1 MKYIA
6 NILHNITKYKKVSG
20 KERAQM
26 KPHTEYGR
34 IRTDGSLRETAHH
47 GSEEYPF
54 QFYDEDIW
62 QFDFHCVD
70 WHWHPE
76 VELVF
81 IETGKAEFLIGGDR
95 HTLSSGTGVFINSQV
110 VHRFESTES
119 TRIPNIVFSPTLLSH
134 EESLVYQKY
143 IRPVVDSPVKCR
155 IFTFDDPG
163 QKEILDTLLSV
174 FAIQRSEHRCELRT
188 VETLMR
194 LWRMI
199 YESKGTIENAP
210 AQQPSARTQAQ
221 LQIMLQ
227 YIHKNYPYQITLD
240 DIAKTVTLS
249 KSSVLNIFHKK
260 IHTSPV
266 NYLLHY
272 RLKCAAK
279 LLAATEDS
287 VLSIAHDTG
296 FENVGYFCRKFKD
309 TFQFTPGEYRKRKK
323 DSAQVLFGR
332 QNKDKKR

>member
-6 NILHNITKYKKVSG
+6 NILHNITKYKNVSG
-20 KERAQM
+20 KERLQM

-81 IETGKAEFLIGGDR
+81 IETGKADFLIGSDR
-95 HTLSSGTGVFINSQV
+95 HTLSSGTGVFINAQV

-119 TRIPNIVFSPTLLSH
+119 TRIPNIVFSPALLSQ
-134 EESLVYQKY
+134 EESLIYQKY
-143 IRPVVDSPVKCR
+143 IRPVLDSPVKYL
-155 IFTFDDPG
+155 IFASDDPG

-174 FAIQRSEHRCELRT
+174 FAIQRSEHLCELRT
-188 VETLMR
+188 AETLMK

-199 YESKGTIENAP
+199 YESTGINESAP
-210 AQQPSARTQAQ
+210 VRQPSARTQAQ

-227 YIHKNYPYQITLD
+227 YIHKNYGGQRPFD
-240 DIAKTVTLS
+240 
-249 KSSVLNIFHKK
+249 
-260 IHTSPV
+260 
-266 NYLLHY
+266 
-272 RLKCAAK
+272 
-279 LLAATEDS
+279 
-287 VLSIAHDTG
+287 
-296 FENVGYFCRKFKD
+296 
-309 TFQFTPGEYRKRKK
+309 
-323 DSAQVLFGR
+323 R
-332 QNKDKKR
+332 Q

>member
-1 MKYIA
+1 
-6 NILHNITKYKKVSG
+6 
-20 KERAQM
+20 M
-26 KPHTEYGR
+26 KPHTGYGR
-34 IRTDGSLRETAHH
+34 IRTDGALRETSYH

-81 IETGKAEFLIGGDR
+81 IETGKAEFLIGSDR

-110 VHRFESTES
+110 VHRFESAES
-119 TRIPNIVFSPTLLSH
+119 TRIPNIVFSPTLLSQ

-143 IRPVVDSPVKCR
+143 IRPILDSPVKCQ
-155 IFTFDDPG
+155 IFTFEDSG

-174 FAIQRSEHRCELRT
+174 FAIQRSEPICEIRT

-199 YESKGTIENAP
+199 YESRGNIENAP
-210 AQQPSARTQAQ
+210 VQQPLARTQAQ

-227 YIHKNYPYQITLD
+227 YIHKNYPDQISLD
-240 DIAKTVTLS
+240 DIANTVTLS
-249 KSSVLNIFHKK
+249 KSSVLNIFNKN

-266 NYLLHY
+266 NYLVNY
-272 RLKCAAK
+272 RLKHAAK
-279 LLAATEDS
+279 LLAITEDS

-309 TFQFTPGEYRKRKK
+309 TFQLTPGEYRKRKK
-323 DSAQVLFGR
+323 DSAQVSFAGQSKDNGR
-332 QNKDKKR
+332 